1 MKILPLGLQT
11 LSEIYRKKAIYVDK
25 TELIHRLVTTGKV
38 YFLSRPRRFGKS
50 LLVSTLQELFEA
62 NKKLFKGLWIEK
74 KWNWTQK
81 YPVIHISFASL
92 SYEDDNLAPAIEDE
106 LNDIAAKSNLILVK
120 KGFKARFR
128 ELILALSALRQQQ
141 VVILIDEYDKPII
154 EYLENHTLRQAKKNQ
169 KILKSFY
176 SVLKDLDKSIRFLFV
191 TGVSKFSKVS
201 IFSDL
206 NQLTDLTLEADYAGL
221 TGYTETELIHS
232 FDDYLKAAEIR
243 LNRSRTQLIAQMK
256 VWYDGYSWDGE
267 TRVYNP
273 YGTLRFLAAKV
284 FKNYWFASATP
295 TFLMHQMKQFGQFDV
310 EKIVVKSS
318 IFEKYDLDNLGIIPL
333 LFQTGYLTIQEANWE
348 ENTYTLNYPNK
359 EVKESMYDFLVDA
372 LVPDAHITNMGM
384 TVHDLKQAFEKGNL
398 VRVQTI
404 LSTLLAD
411 LPFQTFEKSSEGLYH
426 GLIHIVFNYLG
437 LAMQSEAHSFRGRA
451 DVVVQTLTHIYIF
464 EFKINKSA
472 EEAFQ
477 QIIDNE
483 YAEKYRA
490 FGKPILAIG
499 VNFNTDRRKMDVW
512 KQDFV

>member
-1 MKILPLGLQT
+1 
-11 LSEIYRKKAIYVDK
+11 
-25 TELIHRLVTTGKV
+25 
-38 YFLSRPRRFGKS
+38 
-50 LLVSTLQELFEA
+50 
-62 NKKLFKGLWIEK
+62 
-74 KWNWTQK
+74 
-81 YPVIHISFASL
+81 
-92 SYEDDNLAPAIEDE
+92 
-106 LNDIAAKSNLILVK
+106 
-120 KGFKARFR
+120 
-128 ELILALSALRQQQ
+128 

-176 SVLKDLDKSIRFLFV
+176 SVLKDLDQSIRFLFI

-206 NQLTDLTLEADYAGL
+206 NQLTDLTLDPHYAGL
-221 TGYTETELIHS
+221 TGYTESELLHY
-232 FDDYLKAAEIR
+232 FDDHLKAAEKR
-243 LNRSRTQLIAQMK
+243 LNFSKTELVAKIK

-273 YGTLRFLAAKV
+273 YGTLRFLATQV
-284 FKNYWFASATP
+284 FKDYWFASATP
-295 TFLMHQMKQFGQFDV
+295 TFLMHQMKRFGQFDV

-318 IFEKYDLDNLGIIPL
+318 IFEKYDLDNLAIIPL
-333 LFQTGYLTIQEANWE
+333 LFQTGYLTIQAVNWE
-348 ENTYTLNYPNK
+348 DNTYTLNYPNK

-404 LSTLLAD
+404 LTTLLAD

-437 LAMQSEAHSFRGRA
+437 LAMQSEAHSSRGRA
-451 DVVVQTLTHIYIF
+451 DVVVQTLTYIYIF

-483 YAEKYRA
+483 YADKYRA
-490 FGKPILAIG
+490 FEKPILAIG
-499 VNFNTDRRKMDVW
+499 VNFNTERRKMDVW
-512 KQDFV
+512 KQDFL

>member
-11 LSEIYRKKAIYVDK
+11 LSEIHDNNAIYVDK

-50 LLVSTLQELFEA
+50 LLVSTFQELFEA
-62 NKKLFKGLWIEK
+62 NQKLFKGLWIEK
-74 KWNWTQK
+74 KWDWSQK
-81 YPVIHISFASL
+81 YPVIHISFDALDYHEDQLVASI
-92 SYEDDNLAPAIEDE
+92 DNE
-106 LNDIAAKSNLILVK
+106 LNLLAAKFEVVLTQV
-120 KGFKARFR
+120 GFKPRFR
-128 ELILALSALRQQQ
+128 ELIQLVTQKTQQK

-154 EYLENHTLRQAKKNQ
+154 EYLENHTLRQAKKNLQ
-169 KILKSFY
+169 ILKRFY
-176 SVLKDLDKSIRFLFV
+176 SVLKPSDKYLKFLFI

-206 NQLTDLTLEADYAGL
+206 KQLTDLTLEADYAGL

-318 IFEKYDLDNLGIIPL
+318 IFEKYDLDNMEIIPL

-348 ENTYTLNYPNK
+348 DNTYTLNYPNK
-359 EVKESMYDFLVDA
+359 EVKESMYDFLIDA

-384 TVHDLKQAFEKGNL
+384 T
-398 VRVQTI
+398 
-404 LSTLLAD
+404 
-411 LPFQTFEKSSEGLYH
+411 
-426 GLIHIVFNYLG
+426 
-437 LAMQSEAHSFRGRA
+437 
-451 DVVVQTLTHIYIF
+451 
-464 EFKINKSA
+464 
-472 EEAFQ
+472 
-477 QIIDNE
+477 
-483 YAEKYRA
+483 
-490 FGKPILAIG
+490 
-499 VNFNTDRRKMDVW
+499 DRRKMDVW
-512 KQDFV
+512 KQDFL